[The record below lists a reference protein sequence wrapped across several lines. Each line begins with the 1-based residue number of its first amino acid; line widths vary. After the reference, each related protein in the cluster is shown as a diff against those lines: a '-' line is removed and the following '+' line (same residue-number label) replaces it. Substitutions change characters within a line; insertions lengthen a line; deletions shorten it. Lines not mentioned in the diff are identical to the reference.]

1 MYSLNTG
8 LHLKS
13 LRAHVGNIV
22 TLHIAKDALISV
34 CSKGLVIN
42 WAIPSF
48 EINSQHELSETGKL
62 RHAQVLDD
70 ERIVVNDEVEKE
82 FRMYRESGDGYDLE
96 KTLK

>member
-13 LRAHVGNIV
+13 LRAHIGNII
-22 TLHIAKDALISV
+22 TLHIEKDALISV

-48 EINSQHELSETGKL
+48 EINSQHKFSESGKL
-62 RHAQVLDD
+62 RHVQVMDD
-70 ERIVVNDEVEKE
+70 SKIIVNDEVEKE
-82 FRMYRESGDGYDLE
+82 FRVYR
-96 KTLK
+96 